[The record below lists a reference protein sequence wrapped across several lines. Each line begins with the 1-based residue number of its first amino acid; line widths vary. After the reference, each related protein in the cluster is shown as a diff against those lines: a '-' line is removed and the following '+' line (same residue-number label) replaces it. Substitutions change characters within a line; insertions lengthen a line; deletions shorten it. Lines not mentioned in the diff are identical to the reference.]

1 MPAAT
6 TTTQALAIIATRNHE
21 RKSDMTRSRARQWAT
36 QVGRRARR
44 ARSAAAAPLRQ
55 LGHSLWQRAPVRL
68 RLPGTPRVG
77 PTRLA
82 RNGPVAIAYDIRG
95 RGSPLVL
102 IQGVGVGRWGWEP
115 VAARLARRFQVITI
129 DNRGI
134 GASDAPPGHYSTRA
148 MVDDVLAVLDHAGI
162 QQASVVGTSLG
173 GMIAQEL
180 ALAHPE
186 RIDKLVLV
194 ATIPG
199 GPRSRPMPLP
209 TTYRFAWAPFMTSQ
223 AKLQQFVNAALG
235 PETLR
240 RRPKLARRLAARKL
254 AHPQSQH
261 AWRAQ
266 TEAGMLFNPL
276 GQQRRI
282 THPTLIVQGTAD
294 QVVNPGNAEVLAGLI
309 PDARVQRFDGTG
321 HLAYWERPRP
331 FVRVVTDFLTD
342 PASPARVPATA
353 AR

>member
-1 MPAAT
+1 MARP
-6 TTTQALAIIATRNHE
+6 
-21 RKSDMTRSRARQWAT
+21 RASHWAT

-44 ARSAAAAPLRQ
+44 ARSAVAAPLRQ
-55 LGHSLWQRAPVRL
+55 FGRRLGQGAAVRR

-82 RNGPVAIAYDIRG
+82 RNGPVTIAYDVRG

-102 IQGVGVGRWGWEP
+102 IQGVGVGRWGWER
-115 VAARLARRFQVITI
+115 VAARLARRFQIITI

-134 GASDAPPGHYSTRA
+134 GASDTPPGRYSTRVMA
-148 MVDDVLAVLDHAGI
+148 DDVLAVLDHAGI
-162 QQASVVGTSLG
+162 QQASLVGTSLG

-186 RIDKLVLV
+186 RVDKLVLV

-209 TTYRFAWAPFMTSQ
+209 TTYLFAWAPFMTSQ
-223 AKLQQFVNAALG
+223 AKLQQFVHATLG

-240 RRPKLARRLAARKL
+240 RRPKVARRLAARKL

-276 GQQRRI
+276 GRQRRI
-282 THPTLIVQGTAD
+282 TQPTLVVQGTAD
-294 QVVNPGNAEVLAGLI
+294 QMVAPDNAEVLASLL
-309 PDARVQRFDGTG
+309 PDARVQRFHGAG
-321 HLAYWERPRP
+321 HLLYWEQPKR
-331 FVRVVTDFLTD
+331 FVRIVTDFLD
-342 PASPARVPATA
+342 PATDARVPATA
-353 AR
+353 ARQAS